1 MDRAVRGGMNAPGRY
16 GASPLLPSPL
26 RSEADAK
33 YHVRSWLNEIG
44 IPDGQIRAEE
54 RPACGVIHP
63 HDRMDLYLLEKR
75 VVIEVKRQGRLSR
88 GPYEKGT
95 GSGGSES
102 AYGQVC
108 RYVAEERRQERLY
121 QDGSMGQREW
131 IGAVT
136 DGHAWWVWL
145 WPASLPGAAPEECA
159 GWAGAVLGRHNA
171 EDLARIIRRECT
183 PATRRIVRN
192 GPPAGGGG
200 RGAPPAGALWPGLGK
215 GA

>member
-1 MDRAVRGGMNAPGRY
+1 MNAGGRY
-16 GASPLLPSPL
+16 GAPPLLPSPL

-33 YHVRSWLNEIG
+33 YHVRAWLGKIG
-44 IPDGQIRAEE
+44 IPDCQIRAEE
-54 RPACGVIHP
+54 RPAGGAIHP
-63 HDRMDLYLLEKR
+63 FNRMDLYLLEKR

-88 GPYEKGT
+88 GPHEKGT

-121 QDGSMGQREW
+121 QDGSMSRREW

-145 WPASLPGAAPEECA
+145 WPADQPPTAAPEECA

-183 PATRRIVRN
+183 PATRRTVRN
-192 GPPAGGGG
+192 GPPAGAPAAGFVQGLL
-200 RGAPPAGALWPGLGK
+200 GA
-215 GA
+215 